1 LSKVDLNVEILF
13 TSSKTL
19 EPRYKE
25 ITFDKYKI
33 RTIPTIRSSLNDT
46 AENFLLEFHDIWEE
60 NQRHSLPDKEGAYI
74 LSLLSVILESKIE
87 FNSLKINNIQGTLR
101 ENPASFLTGKLE
113 IPPNLDELFKK
124 LQSMDMDLLRQYL
137 RSCNAYRTALTLLDD
152 NPTLSF
158 FLLVTAIEAISGK
171 VIKKGDRENFVEFIL
186 AFLPKSF
193 EETLGDKELLL
204 LLINQAYQMRCAFTH
219 GGTDISIGSLS
230 ADKTK
235 RDYVK
240 HYIQNKEVYSPSIRW
255 FEKVVN
261 ATLLN
266 FLEQQKIATEQ
277 ETKLSALAR
286 EEAVIYV
293 KAAKVLQLGRVL
305 TTEDVDLDFKKKS
318 D

>member
-1 LSKVDLNVEILF
+1 
-13 TSSKTL
+13 
-19 EPRYKE
+19 
-25 ITFDKYKI
+25 
-33 RTIPTIRSSLNDT
+33 
-46 AENFLLEFHDIWEE
+46 
-60 NQRHSLPDKEGAYI
+60 
-74 LSLLSVILESKIE
+74 
-87 FNSLKINNIQGTLR
+87 
-101 ENPASFLTGKLE
+101 
-113 IPPNLDELFKK
+113 
-124 LQSMDMDLLRQYL
+124 MDMDLLRQYL